1 MQPPA
6 PQEATIS
13 SQPITSRPPGSMQ
26 GQHAPD
32 SSSSKVSTLLLRLE
46 ASGSKLGNISGTDR
60 KNKKGAC
67 LTGMTRWTERHSRP
81 EATGPLRRA
90 AAKPLVLSPSW
101 RRERET
107 PGFHRRGGRR
117 ERWGGENG
125 GRRERWEARTVG
137 GGGTGQGV
145 CVCAQL
151 LSHQVKPMS
160 ERWGKEGSSR
170 IKVFQ
175 KL

>member
-6 PQEATIS
+6 PQEASIS

-67 LTGMTRWTERHSRP
+67 LTGMTRRTERHSRP

-90 AAKPLVLSPSW
+90 AAKPWVLSPSW

-107 PGFHRRGGRR
+107 PGFHH
-117 ERWGGENG
+117 